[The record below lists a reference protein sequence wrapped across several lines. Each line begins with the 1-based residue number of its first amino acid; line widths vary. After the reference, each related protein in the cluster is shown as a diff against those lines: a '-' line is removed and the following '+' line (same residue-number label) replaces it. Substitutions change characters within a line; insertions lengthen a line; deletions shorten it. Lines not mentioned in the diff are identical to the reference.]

1 MAIFV
6 LTDASVT
13 INTVDLSTY
22 VTSVSVNYERDAIEV
37 TAMSATGH
45 VFTGGLQNNS
55 VTLEMQN
62 DETAAKTMETLFA
75 AVGSGA
81 NALVIKNTTSGA
93 TFTCSNMFLQTSTP
107 VNGSIGELA
116 TQSVTFTGGS
126 IVKS

>member
-13 INTVDLSTY
+13 INTQNLSNL
-22 VTSVSVNYERDAIEV
+22 VTSVTVNYEKDAIEV
-37 TAMSATGH
+37 TSMGATGH

-55 VTLEMQN
+55 VTLEIQN
-62 DETAAKTMETLFA
+62 DEAINKTMEVLFA
-75 AVGSGA
+75 ATGSGA
-81 NALVIKNTTSGA
+81 NALIIKNTSTGA

-107 VNGSIGELA
+107 VNGAIGELA

>member
-13 INTVDLSTY
+13 INTVDLSSY
-22 VTSVSVNYERDAIEV
+22 VTSVTVNYEKDAIEV
-37 TAMSATGH
+37 TAMGAVGH

-62 DETAAKTMETLFA
+62 DEAVGKTMETLFA

-93 TFTCSNMFLQTSTP
+93 TFTCSNMYLQTSSP
-107 VNGSIGELA
+107 VAGTIGELSM
-116 TQSVTFTGGS
+116 QSVTFTGGS

>member
-6 LTDASVT
+6 LTDANVT
-13 INTVDLSTY
+13 INTQNLSTL
-22 VTSVSVNYERDAIEV
+22 VTSVTVNYERDAIET

-55 VTLEMQN
+55 VTLEIQN
-62 DETAAKTMETLFA
+62 DEATNKTMEVLFA

-81 NALVIKNTTSGA
+81 NALIIKNTTSGA
-93 TFTCSNMFLQTSTP
+93 TFTCSDMYLQTSQP
-107 VNGSIGELA
+107 VSGSIGELA
-116 TQSVTFTGGS
+116 MQSVTFTGGS

>member
-6 LTDASVT
+6 LTDANVT
-13 INTVDLSTY
+13 INTQNLSDL
-22 VTSVSVNYERDAIEV
+22 VTSVTVNYEKDAIEV
-37 TAMSATGH
+37 TSMGATGH

-55 VTLEMQN
+55 VTLEMHN
-62 DETAAKTMETLFA
+62 DEAVSKTMETLFA

-81 NALVIKNTTSGA
+81 NALIIKNTTSGA
-93 TFTCSNMFLQTSTP
+93 TFTCSNMYLQTSTP